1 MTESINKPYTNQ
13 HILLNKLL
21 FSYLK
26 KNNIFNDLDET
37 NYIKTYKKEL
47 SKVIDSSTYSDA
59 TKKNIYFMI
68 ARFLSVFTNDQRY
81 NIMYSRL
88 GYELKQKLENK
99 EALNELDEKE
109 KESHKEHNFFI
120 NILSSIDYE
129 KINNYD
135 DHLKYL
141 ILSLLTKTPLLRSN
155 FYITCQIITNV
166 IDNDKINNFILI
178 TKNKCSYIVNNDKVS
193 NTKLY
198 SSNQQLS
205 IIDIDS
211 QLNDLLN
218 YSIKIYPRNYL
229 FENQKTKLNVS
240 NVTLLDYLKDITG
253 LDGIDINIMR
263 SVYITNAY
271 KNSSL
276 NDKKILS
283 YRMRHTIGSQQ
294 LYYNKIIDNE
304 EPKTNEN
311 YELLKNKLS
320 LVELELKKNNKILDE
335 YKQLPENKKLFNK
348 RKNDILYKLNNGYNS
363 KKSTINK
370 YNISFINGK
379 YQ

>member
-1 MTESINKPYTNQ
+1 
-13 HILLNKLL
+13 
-21 FSYLK
+21 
-26 KNNIFNDLDET
+26 
-37 NYIKTYKKEL
+37 
-47 SKVIDSSTYSDA
+47 
-59 TKKNIYFMI
+59 
-68 ARFLSVFTNDQRY
+68 
-81 NIMYSRL
+81 MYSRL

-141 ILSLLTKTPLLRSN
+141 ILSLLTKTPPLRSN

>member
-1 MTESINKPYTNQ
+1 
-13 HILLNKLL
+13 
-21 FSYLK
+21 
-26 KNNIFNDLDET
+26 
-37 NYIKTYKKEL
+37 
-47 SKVIDSSTYSDA
+47 
-59 TKKNIYFMI
+59 
-68 ARFLSVFTNDQRY
+68 
-81 NIMYSRL
+81 
-88 GYELKQKLENK
+88 
-99 EALNELDEKE
+99 
-109 KESHKEHNFFI
+109 
-120 NILSSIDYE
+120 
-129 KINNYD
+129 
-135 DHLKYL
+135 
-141 ILSLLTKTPLLRSN
+141 
-155 FYITCQIITNV
+155 
-166 IDNDKINNFILI
+166 LI